1 MRATISHDETS
12 NTEENTGGN
21 GVAAENVAGVSDGRT
36 GTIHGNGLGNG
47 VPAVSNGLPTG
58 HSNGVSTVPHGH
70 SHGDNTESLEPNVRL
85 QPITVALRCQPGGV
99 DLEIPV
105 TGPLSINAV
114 CQAAARS
121 RTGGELKGFVLH
133 LAFFFAY
140 FSSF

>member
-1 MRATISHDETS
+1 MRATITHDETS
-12 NTEENTGGN
+12 INTVENTGGN

-36 GTIHGNGLGNG
+36 HDGAIHGNGLSNG
-47 VPAVSNGLPTG
+47 VPAVSTGPSNGLPTG
-58 HSNGVSTVPHGH
+58 HSNGVSTVANGH
-70 SHGDNTESLEPNVRL
+70 SHGQDNSESLEPNVRL

-121 RTGGELKGFVLH
+121 RTGGKLKGFV
-133 LAFFFAY
+133 
-140 FSSF
+140 